1 MATANARCYR
11 GLMIK
16 CALFFAFALTFATP
30 ALGQTTAAKED
41 LVPVAIDTS
50 LGRIVVALDRTRAP
64 LTTANFLRY
73 VDAHRFDGEPFYRAM
88 RVGNG
93 GLIQG
98 GIRSDSR
105 KLFPPVAHE
114 PTSQTGLKN
123 IAGTISMANAGPGTA
138 RADFFILISDMP
150 SLDATADQPGFAAF
164 GQVVEGVDVAK
175 TILTAP
181 VSPTAGE
188 GPMRGQMLEPVVKIV
203 RAARVK

>member
-1 MATANARCYR
+1 
-11 GLMIK
+11 
-16 CALFFAFALTFATP
+16 
-30 ALGQTTAAKED
+30 
-41 LVPVAIDTS
+41 
-50 LGRIVVALDRTRAP
+50 
-64 LTTANFLRY
+64 
-73 VDAHRFDGEPFYRAM
+73 M

-114 PTSQTGLKN
+114 PTRQTGLKN

-150 SLDATADQPGFAAF
+150 SRDATADQPGFAAF